1 MIPKYPA
8 IKTAPTAASLAAIS
22 SPFSEMLGFILFL
35 IKSCA
40 TDVEITS
47 SKPAA
52 VESAAARPP
61 AATNAITQ
69 SGNPAISGFAKT
81 IMSLSIYS
89 SFEFLDGV
97 L

>member
-1 MIPKYPA
+1 LTPKYPA
-8 IKTAPTAASLAAIS
+8 TKTAPTAASLAAIN
-22 SPFSEMLGFILFL
+22 SPFSEISGFILFL
-35 IKSCA
+35 IRSCA

-52 VESAAARPP
+52 VESAAASPP

-81 IMSLSIYS
+81 IISLSIYS
-89 SFEFLDGV
+89 SFELLDGA